1 MSFVDHTEDLRNGLE
16 FDAGTHAPPVVSYFQ
31 VTFFPGYLNGVKFAK
46 VVLNAVTHL
55 RIEELVAFSTLLGIA
70 RTEEG
75 GRFDRVKS
83 GINPLDF
90 RFNKVSG
97 LSTTVETDVIA
108 EGGFNN
114 ETMHIPSRVSHE
126 NLVLQRGFIDSGASL
141 TSKELSI
148 AMNQFISLPGEIL
161 VTLNDPNGDP
171 IEAWLFR
178 NAIPV
183 KWENSGLDSD
193 ENDIFM
199 ESMEFAYS
207 HRHQIY
213 ARGDRG
219 QQFAHIL
226 Y

>member
-1 MSFVDHTEDLRNGLE
+1 
-16 FDAGTHAPPVVSYFQ
+16 
-31 VTFFPGYLNGVKFAK
+31 
-46 VVLNAVTHL
+46 L

-70 RTEEG
+70 ETEEDESL
-75 GRFDRVKS
+75 DRVKS

-114 ETMHIPSRVSHE
+114 EVMHIPSRVSHE